1 MAFILYNKQ
10 NGVKYMTTSWR
21 GFRYQ
26 TGEVE
31 AIAEKLKEG
40 QIVPVDIDDDREID
54 ALIQDLE
61 TQGIYKIAD
70 LEVDTAAV
78 DTVENPE
85 FRFRRAFYTES
96 AKAKQIAEDKR
107 LYIDFYTIEEP
118 EESYDDV
125 FWG

>member
-1 MAFILYNKQ
+1 MS
-10 NGVKYMTTSWR
+10 TSWR

-26 TGEVE
+26 TGEVK

-54 ALIQDLE
+54 VLIQDLKAE
-61 TQGIYKIAD
+61 GIYKAAD
-70 LEVDTAAV
+70 LAEDTAAL

-85 FRFRRAFYTES
+85 FRFRMAFYTDPVKEQ
-96 AKAKQIAEDKR
+96 QIQEDKR
-107 LYIDFYTIEEP
+107 LYIDFYTIEAP
-118 EESYDDV
+118 EESYDEV